1 MTVLQQQIESVVAKG
16 ESAFIP
22 YIMAGDGGLD
32 DLQRRIL
39 FLQEAGAT
47 AIELGIPFSDP
58 VADGPVIQQAGI
70 RALSHGTTLQDVL
83 HKVAHLNKD
92 VMIPIIIMTY
102 VNPVLQLGVDEF
114 ARLSSLAGVAGVI
127 IPDMPLEESGLLQE
141 ALKPVEIDLIQLVSL
156 TSPIERVKRIADAS
170 QGFVYAVTVNGITGT
185 RQTLPDITFSHLAQL
200 KAVSPVPVMAGFG
213 VSKPEHVK
221 QLGEVVDGVIVGSFV
236 VDALANGREEEI
248 LPLISAAKA
257 AKSRV

>member
-102 VNPVLQLGVDEF
+102 INPVLQLGVDEF

-156 TSPIERVKRIADAS
+156 TSPIERVKRIAEAS

>member
-83 HKVAHLNKD
+83 HKVAHLKKD

>member
-102 VNPVLQLGVDEF
+102 INPVLQLGVDEF

>member
-47 AIELGIPFSDP
+47 AIEIGIPFSDP

-70 RALSHGTTLQDVL
+70 RALNEGTTLQDVL
-83 HKVAHLNKD
+83 HKVAHLKKD
-92 VMIPIIIMTY
+92 VTIPIIIMTY
-102 VNPVLQLGVDEF
+102 VNPILQLGVDEF

-127 IPDMPLEESGLLQE
+127 IPDMPLEESGLLKE

-156 TSPIERVKRIADAS
+156 TSPIERVKRIAAAS

-213 VSKPEHVK
+213 VSTPEHVK